1 MESRCN
7 KLEVKRLQNDEKP
20 QMNEMVTVSIIN
32 SNSNNNQIK
41 IMLHVPSLKPYAI
54 RVWKIF

>member
-1 MESRCN
+1 MESRYN
-7 KLEVKRLQNDEKP
+7 KLEVKKPQRDEKP

-54 RVWKIF
+54 RVCEIF